1 MPQFTKLAIMN
12 TFVEMID
19 ERSFDKITV
28 KDLVEKCGVNR
39 NTFYYYFQDI
49 YALVDEIFRTE
60 TQKIIGDRTDFT
72 SMQEAFLKAI
82 DFATQNRQGI
92 YHLYKSIRREQVE
105 DYLNEVVYNNILL
118 FIQQETADLQAREED
133 REFLAKFYTHAL
145 VGFIVE
151 WLNSGM
157 KGEPLEFI
165 SRMGALLDGNVR
177 YSLSKNRTNR
187 L

>member
-1 MPQFTKLAIMN
+1 MPQFTKQAIMN
-12 TFVEMID
+12 TFVEMIA

-28 KDLVEKCGVNR
+28 KDIVERCGVNR

-60 TQKIIGDRTDFT
+60 TQKILGNQTDFV

-105 DYLNEVVYNNILL
+105 DYLYEVAYNNILL
-118 FIQQETADLQAREED
+118 FIKQETADIPDRDED
-133 REFLAKFYTHAL
+133 KEFLAKFYTHAL
-145 VGFIVE
+145 IGIIME
-151 WLNSGM
+151 WLNDGM
-157 KGEPLEFI
+157 KGEPAEFI
-165 SRMGALLDGNVR
+165 SRMGVLLDGNVR
-177 YSLSKNRTNR
+177 YSLLK
-187 L
+187 